1 MTETVNMH
9 QAKSTLS
16 RLVERALAGED
27 VVIARNGKPLVRL
40 VPIPKERKRRVPGR
54 LKGKVWISPDFE
66 FTDEEITELFEA
78 PLSTDGPE

>member
-9 QAKSTLS
+9 QAKSSLS

-27 VVIARNGKPLVRL
+27 VIITRNGKPLVRL
-40 VPIPKERKRRVPGR
+40 VPVPVPQTRKRG
-54 LKGKVWISPDFE
+54 PDLE

-78 PLSTDGPE
+78 PLVSDPK